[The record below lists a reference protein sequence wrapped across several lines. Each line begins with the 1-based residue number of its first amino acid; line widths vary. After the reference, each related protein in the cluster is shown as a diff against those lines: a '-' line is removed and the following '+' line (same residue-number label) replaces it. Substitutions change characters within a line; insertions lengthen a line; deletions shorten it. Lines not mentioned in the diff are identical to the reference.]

1 MAIPTPSSSVDQ
13 PSPPAPASA
22 AASAASQPLAGDP
35 APEAAAAAAA
45 GADQTAP
52 AAAATGAS
60 LYVGDLEASVG
71 EDQLVALFSQVAPV
85 ASAYVCR
92 DIAGGSKSLG
102 YGYVNFM
109 SREDATRAMEN
120 LNFTVVSGKPIRVM
134 FSNRDPTLRKS
145 GLANVFIKNL
155 EKNIDNKS
163 LYEMFSSF
171 GTILSSKVATDLNGQ
186 SKGYGFIQFESEASA
201 KDAINGL
208 NGMLANGQKIFV
220 GLFMRRQEREHSGD
234 VSNFTNVYVKN
245 LPKQFSDNDLLNE
258 FAPFGAITSAIVMR
272 DANGLSRCFGFVN
285 FEKSECAT
293 NAVKNLNGKSID
305 GLVLY
310 VGRAQKKS
318 ERQAELKAKFENEKN
333 RKIEKLQAVNLYLK
347 NLDDDINDEHLR
359 KLFDCFGE
367 IASCKVML
375 DSHGR
380 SKGCAFVSFANIE
393 DANNAILKM
402 NGKMVGRKPL
412 YVAVAQRKE
421 ERKAFLAAHFARV
434 RALAT
439 MAPTLGPYIAP
450 HQFNIGHGVP
460 ALIPPPPPPA
470 GFGFQPNFIPGIG
483 LNAPNMM
490 PYNMQRLPGQRSG
503 APHGGMPRQMHNPH
517 QMFHQNANQGF
528 RHMPNRRNGVAN
540 PAMLHQ
546 HHRFS
551 SPMQSMQQAAKHVVP
566 MGELQAPSNN
576 LQTSLASADPEQQRE
591 ILGNM
596 LFPLV
601 EQLVNEKAYKV
612 TGMLLELDKTE
623 VLNLVESPDT
633 LRDKVAEAMKLLELE
648 ATAAAAA
655 PSSSSAA

>member
-1 MAIPTPSSSVDQ
+1 MAIPTPSSSVVDQ

-22 AASAASQPLAGDP
+22 AAASQPLAGDP
-35 APEAAAAAAA
+35 APEAAAAAEGA
-45 GADQTAP
+45 GGDQTAP
-52 AAAATGAS
+52 AAAAATGAS

-120 LNFTVVSGKPIRVM
+120 LNFTVVNGKPIRVM

-155 EKNIDNKS
+155 EPNIDNKS
-163 LYEMFSSF
+163 LYEMFLSF
-171 GTILSSKVATDLNGQ
+171 GAILSSKVATDFNGK
-186 SKGYGFIQFESEASA
+186 SKGYGFIQFESESSA

-220 GLFMRRQEREHSGD
+220 GLFMRRQEREHTGD
-234 VSNFTNVYVKN
+234 ANNFTNVYVKN
-245 LPKQFSDNDLLNE
+245 LPKHFSDDDLLNE
-258 FAPFGAITSAIVMR
+258 FSSFGAITSAIVMR

-285 FEKSECAT
+285 FEKSECAR
-293 NAVKNLNGKSID
+293 NAVRNLNGKSIGD
-305 GLVLY
+305 MVLY

-318 ERQAELKAKFENEKN
+318 ERQAELKAKFEHDKN
-333 RKIEKLQAVNLYLK
+333 QKFEKLQTVNLYLK

-359 KLFDCFGE
+359 KLFECFGE
-367 IASCKVML
+367 VASCKVML

-380 SKGCAFVSFANIE
+380 SKGCGFVSFATVE
-393 DANNAILKM
+393 DANN
-402 NGKMVGRKPL
+402 
-412 YVAVAQRKE
+412 
-421 ERKAFLAAHFARV
+421 AAHFARV

-439 MAPTLGPYIAP
+439 MAPTLGPNISP
-450 HQFNIGHGVP
+450 HHFNFGHGVP
-460 ALIPPPPPPA
+460 ALFPPPPPPA
-470 GFGFQPNFIPGIG
+470 GFGFQPNFV
-483 LNAPNMM
+483 PNMM
-490 PYNMQRLPGQRSG
+490 VPYNMQRHPGQRSG
-503 APHGGMPRQMHNPH
+503 PPHGGMPRQMHNPH

-551 SPMQSMQQAAKHVVP
+551 SPMQPMQQAVKHVVP
-566 MGELQAPSNN
+566 VGELQAPSNN
-576 LQTSLASADPEQQRE
+576 LQTSLASANPEQQRE
-591 ILGNM
+591 ILGDM

-601 EQLVNEKAYKV
+601 EELVNEKAYKV

-633 LRDKVAEAMKLLELE
+633 LRDKVAEAMKVLELE
-648 ATAAAAA
+648 ATATAAASGSGDGDAAA
-655 PSSSSAA
+655 PSFSSAA